1 MEEMEALREEEI
13 LRLEE
18 VVLKKLEERLT
29 PILHQVAV
37 DAAKTA
43 MHELRLDLMNHISR
57 HEATIKR
64 LSRSE
69 AAVSELNRIR

>member
-1 MEEMEALREEEI
+1 MEELRAEEI

-18 VVLKKLEERLT
+18 AVLKKLEERLT

-57 HEATIKR
+57 HEANIKR
-64 LSRSE
+64 LSKAE
-69 AAVSELNRIR
+69 AAAWEISHLR

>member
-1 MEEMEALREEEI
+1 MEVLIEEEV

-18 VVLKKLEERLT
+18 AVLKRLEEKLT

-43 MHELRLDLMNHISR
+43 MHELRLDLMTHISR
-57 HEATIKR
+57 HEATIR
-64 LSRSE
+64 GLSRTE
-69 AAVSELNRIR
+69 AAMSEVARAR

>member
-1 MEEMEALREEEI
+1 MEALREGEV

-18 VVLKKLEERLT
+18 AVLRKLEERLT

-43 MHELRLDLMNHISR
+43 MHELRVDLLSHISR
-57 HEATIKR
+57 HEATIRR
-64 LSRSE
+64 LSKAE
-69 AAVSELNRIR
+69 AAGSELARIR

>member
-1 MEEMEALREEEI
+1 MEALGEEEV

-18 VVLKKLEERLT
+18 AVLRKLEERLT

-43 MHELRLDLMNHISR
+43 MHDLRLDLMNHISR
-57 HEATIKR
+57 HEATIRR
-64 LSRSE
+64 LSKAELALSE
-69 AAVSELNRIR
+69 VARAR

>member
-1 MEEMEALREEEI
+1 MEALREEEV
-13 LRLEE
+13 LQLEE
-18 VVLKKLEERLT
+18 AVLKKLEEKLT

-57 HEATIKR
+57 HEATIRQLAK
-64 LSRSE
+64 SD
-69 AAVSELNRIR
+69 AAMTEVARAR

>member
-1 MEEMEALREEEI
+1 MEALREEEL

-18 VVLKKLEERLT
+18 AVLKKVEEKLA

-57 HEATIKR
+57 HEATIRQLAK
-64 LSRSE
+64 SD
-69 AAVSELNRIR
+69 AALTELARAR